1 MPCASCDLR
10 IINGSCLV
18 FTGVLKGLRLSSN
31 VNKHLINILKIDIS
45 SVYFSSSV
53 VSDFATPWTAAR
65 QASQSITN
73 SMDMSFSK
81 LWELEMD
88 REAWRA
94 AVHGVAKSDMTE
106 QLN

>member
-1 MPCASCDLR
+1 MA
-10 IINGSCLV
+10 GW
-18 FTGVLKGLRLSSN
+18 
-31 VNKHLINILKIDIS
+31 H
-45 SVYFSSSV
+45 
-53 VSDFATPWTAAR
+53 
-65 QASQSITN
+65 ITN

-88 REAWRA
+88 RDAWRA